1 MTKITTV
8 AVAACVA
15 VTLAGFSTQANAK
28 SFKEKESTLT
38 ATERVEVPGAVLE
51 PGTYVIKV
59 IELQSNRNVVQV
71 TDVDGAKIYTTCIA
85 TPHEGAVPPPNTTFV
100 YYPNATASG
109 AKVLRTWFAPEDRF
123 GQDFVYPKSRAEELA
138 RLNKVEVQSY
148 QVAET
153 TPTSEMLIKTPITPI
168 EPEPPTVEKIKE
180 EPVTTAAVEPAPA
193 PQPVAVAENK
203 PRKLPKTASDFPLLL
218 GVGLLALSG
227 AGALRLAGRSM

>member
-15 VTLAGFSTQANAK
+15 ATLAGFSTQANAK

-85 TPHEGAVPPPNTTFV
+85 TPHEGATPPPNTTFV
-100 YYPNATASG
+100 FYPNVTASG
-109 AKVLRTWFAPEDRF
+109 AKVLRTWFAPNDRF
-123 GQDFVYPKSRAEELA
+123 GQDLVYPKDRAEEIA

-148 QVAET
+148 QIGET
-153 TPTSEMLIKTPITPI
+153 TATTETLVKTPITPI
-168 EPEPPTVEKIKE
+168 EPEPPTVEKIP

-193 PQPVAVAENK
+193 PQPVAVAENRPK
-203 PRKLPKTASDFPLLL
+203 RLPKTASDFPLLL

-227 AGALRLAGRSM
+227 AGALRLAGRSI